1 MQSILLNNYNAG
13 AAAGVAGVATAG
25 AAGAAGAATAGAAG
39 AGAAA
44 SVAAGGMS
52 RHTEYGIT
60 NNEWVCINDVPLS
73 VYLDSLGIEACDGN
87 AGNFQRMAMLR
98 YMGVRG
104 DFYLRTKVYRH
115 LYVGGGYKCNL
126 DPWNREFP
134 MFPGRT
140 VKSLMSGYKMTLYEY
155 ECFHSSLWG
164 NADNVLNV
172 IVLSTSVCGNRVY
185 CVDVLH

>member
-1 MQSILLNNYNAG
+1 MNDMVYNT
-13 AAAGVAGVATAG
+13 GVVR
-25 AAGAAGAATAGAAG
+25 
-39 AGAAA
+39 
-44 SVAAGGMS
+44 

-60 NNEWVCINDVPLS
+60 NSEWVLVNDVSLS
-73 VYLDSLGIEACDGN
+73 VYLNSLCIEAGDGN
-87 AGNFQRMAMLR
+87 AGNFQRCAILKPR
-98 YMGVRG
+98 YMYIG

-115 LYVGGGYKCNL
+115 LYVGGGDLYNR

-134 MFPGRT
+134 IFPGRT
-140 VKSLMSGYKMTLYEY
+140 VKSLMSGYKMTLYNY

-185 CVDVLH
+185 CVDVLN